1 MSPEAPKA
9 KSFAD
14 ILQQNQE
21 FIAHLQTLQDDIASQ
36 LALKETELAAAQQQL
51 DAKQRDL
58 DDFQNAQL
66 QWAMDRQA
74 LLDQQAAVQKGQKE
88 LQDRHQRA
96 EAELQKAQG
105 QWSAERQ
112 SLNEQHAALTQT
124 HQDLQQ
130 NHDRVRVELGR
141 LQDDVTRAK
150 ARDDERR
157 SQLRQLEQERMA
169 LTQKYEAEQ
178 KKVVAELATVRGD
191 LDSLQSAQLQWAM
204 DREALLKDRDA
215 AVAKQAQ
222 LEQEWQAARAELT
235 DARTKLSEANAQ
247 LGQQVKA
254 LHAELDP
261 LKAAQEKWQADRQRL
276 VNDVARLEQES
287 QSAEAQFKADRKLLQ
302 TQLEETRKKAAE
314 LDKAEA
320 EFQRVSDERSALLT
334 KVKAL
339 EKDWQ
344 SREASIAEE
353 KAALKKQV
361 QDASAKLAAT
371 QQDYEK
377 VKALHDDLAGETGR
391 KAEEWTVREQ
401 RLTSEKNQLKV
412 DLERVQ
418 GQLSDMMTQ
427 TNELQ
432 SRRVNEAKE
441 LELAWQREKASLKS
455 QLEEARKSAGSGP
468 PSSQVVARYE
478 AEKRAM
484 QAQLDGVR
492 TELASIGKNKDVG
505 PGLVQAKR
513 DFEAKFRVIY
523 DQSHDLNSPLNAIIG
538 FSEILLDEKGNKT
551 TPEERREFVAHINES
566 GKRLVEHI
574 RELIEFAKQE
584 SGIQERPVQM
594 LPPVGA
600 SSKAPVI
607 LVADNDPSVKERIEP
622 FLSHAGYEVV
632 IAASAQ
638 EALRK
643 AVQLQPLAVLIDT
656 QLPPN
661 GGSGLVYDLRRE
673 SKTKDIPIVLT
684 SKVNKESLP
693 FDIGQ
698 ADFLTKPID
707 RQQLLQMMVKFDL
720 LADGKRGKKTPSSI
734 LVVDDD
740 PQNIRL
746 IKAMLKPFNMEVM
759 VADGGK
765 AGLEIAMKKKPD
777 LIILDLMMPDVD
789 GFEVV
794 SKLRED
800 PAAAQIPILIYTA
813 KNITSEDRERLQG
826 NIQTIIQKGDFGK
839 DRFLEMINNLQIAQ
853 AS

>member
-74 LLDQQAAVQKGQKE
+74 LLDQQAAVQKGHKE
-88 LQDRHQRA
+88 LQERHQRA

-112 SLNEQHAALTQT
+112 ALTEQHGALSQA

-157 SQLRQLEQERMA
+157 SQLRKLEQERMQ
-169 LTQKYEAEQ
+169 LTQKFEAEQ
-178 KKVVAELATVRGD
+178 KKIAAELATVRGD

-204 DREALLKDRDA
+204 DRESLLKDRDA

-235 DARTKLSEANAQ
+235 DARTKLSEANTQ
-247 LGQQVKA
+247 LEQQLKT
-254 LHAELDP
+254 LQTELEP
-261 LKAAQEKWQADRQRL
+261 LKAARDKWQADRQRL

-302 TQLEETRKKAAE
+302 TQLEEARKKGAE

-361 QDASAKLAAT
+361 QEATAKLAAT

-484 QAQLDGVR
+484 QAQLDGLR
-492 TELASIGKNKDVG
+492 TELASLGKNKDIG

-734 LVVDDD
+734 LIVDDD

>member
-235 DARTKLSEANAQ
+235 DARTELSEANAQ

>member
-1 MSPEAPKA
+1 VSPEAPKA

-235 DARTKLSEANAQ
+235 DARTELSEANAQ

-746 IKAMLKPFNMEVM
+746 IKAMLKPFNMKVM

>member
-1 MSPEAPKA
+1 MSPETPKA

-21 FIAHLQTLQDDIASQ
+21 FIAHLQVLQDDIASQ
-36 LALKETELAAAQQQL
+36 LAVKEKELAAAQHQL
-51 DAKQRDL
+51 EAKEQEL
-58 DDFQNAQL
+58 NELQNAQL

-74 LLDQQAAVQKGQKE
+74 LLE
-88 LQDRHQRA
+88 RHDM
-96 EAELQKAQG
+96 
-105 QWSAERQ
+105 
-112 SLNEQHAALTQT
+112 LTQT
-124 HQDLQQ
+124 HKDLEQS
-130 NHDRVRVELGR
+130 HDRASVELGR
-141 LQDDVTRAK
+141 LREDVTRAK
-150 ARDDERR
+150 TRDDERR
-157 SQLRQLEQERMA
+157 SQLRQLEQERMQ
-169 LTQKYEAEQ
+169 LTQKFEAEQ
-178 KKVVAELATVRGD
+178 KKIAAELKTVQGD
-191 LDSLQSAQLQWAM
+191 LDGLQSAQLQWAM

-215 AVAKQAQ
+215 AVARLAQ
-222 LEQEWQAARAELT
+222 LEQEWQAARAALT
-235 DARTKLSEANAQ
+235 GERTKLSEANGQLQAQ
-247 LGQQVKA
+247 LKTLQ
-254 LHAELDP
+254 AEIDP
-261 LKAAQEKWQADRQRL
+261 LKSARDKWQTERQRL
-276 VNDVARLEQES
+276 IGDVARLEQEA
-287 QSAEAQFKADRKLLQ
+287 QSAESQFKADRKLLQ
-302 TQLEETRKKAAE
+302 NQLEEARKKAAD

-344 SREASIAEE
+344 VREASIAEE
-353 KAALKKQV
+353 KSLLKKQV
-361 QDASAKLAAT
+361 QDAGAKLAAT

-377 VKALHDDLAGETGR
+377 VKALHDDLAGESGR
-391 KAEEWTVREQ
+391 KAEEWTTREQ

-418 GQLSDMMTQ
+418 GQLSEMMNQ

-432 SRRVNEAKE
+432 SRRNNELKE

-455 QLEEARKSAGSGP
+455 QLEEARKTAGSGP
-468 PSSQVVARYE
+468 PSSQVIARYE

-484 QAQLDGVR
+484 QAQLDGAR
-492 TELASIGKNKDVG
+492 TELSALGKNKDTA
-505 PGLVQAKR
+505 PGLLQAKR

-600 SSKAPVI
+600 STKAPVI

-734 LVVDDD
+734 LIVDDD

-746 IKAMLKPFNMEVM
+746 VKAMLKPFNIEIMI
-759 VADGGK
+759 ADGGK
-765 AGLEIAMKKKPD
+765 AGLELAMKKKPD

-800 PAAAQIPILIYTA
+800 PASAQIPILIYTA

-839 DRFLEMINNLQIAQ
+839 DRFLEMINNLQTAQ

>member
-1 MSPEAPKA
+1 
-9 KSFAD
+9 
-14 ILQQNQE
+14 
-21 FIAHLQTLQDDIASQ
+21 
-36 LALKETELAAAQQQL
+36 
-51 DAKQRDL
+51 
-58 DDFQNAQL
+58 
-66 QWAMDRQA
+66 
-74 LLDQQAAVQKGQKE
+74 LLDQHG
-88 LQDRHQRA
+88 
-96 EAELQKAQG
+96 
-105 QWSAERQ
+105 AERQ
-112 SLNEQHAALTQT
+112 AFVDQHGSLTQA
-124 HQDLQQ
+124 HKDLQQ
-130 NHDRVRVELGR
+130 THDRARGDVAR
-141 LQDDVTRAK
+141 LQEDVARAK
-150 ARDDERR
+150 ARDEERR
-157 SQLRQLEQERMA
+157 SQLRQLEQERMQ
-169 LTQKYEAEQ
+169 LTQKHEAEQ
-178 KKVVAELATVRGD
+178 KKIAADLKAALAD
-191 LDSLQSAQLQWAM
+191 LDSLQSSQIQWAM
-204 DREALLKDRDA
+204 DRQSLLTDRDA
-215 AVAKQAQ
+215 AVAKQAN
-222 LEQEWQAARAELT
+222 LEQEWQLARTQLTEDKQKLT
-235 DARTKLSEANAQ
+235 DLQAQ
-247 LGQQVKA
+247 LQQQ
-254 LHAELDP
+254 
-261 LKAAQEKWQADRQRL
+261 LKAAQAELEPLKAGRDKWQSERQRL
-276 VNDVARLEQES
+276 ISDVARLEQEA
-287 QSAEAQFKADRKLLQ
+287 QSAEGRFKADRKLMQ
-302 TQLEETRKKAAE
+302 AQLEEASKKAAE

-344 SREASIAEE
+344 MREASVAEE
-353 KAALKKQV
+353 KAALRKQV
-361 QDASAKLAAT
+361 QEAAARLAAT

-377 VKALHDDLAGETGR
+377 LKALHDDLAGETGR
-391 KAEEWTVREQ
+391 KAEEWTTREQ

-418 GQLSDMMTQ
+418 GQLSEMMGE

-432 SRRVNEAKE
+432 SRRANEMKE

-455 QLEEARKSAGSGP
+455 QLEEARKTAGSGP
-468 PSSQVVARYE
+468 PSSQVIARYE
-478 AEKRAM
+478 TEKRAM
-484 QAQLDGVR
+484 QAQLDGLR
-492 TELASIGKNKDVG
+492 TELAAGGKNKDVV
-505 PGLVQAKR
+505 PALAQAKR

-523 DQSHDLNSPLNAIIG
+523 DQSHDLTSPLNAING

-551 TPEERREFVAHINES
+551 TPEERREFVAHIHES
-566 GKRLVEHI
+566 GKRLNEHI

-584 SGIQERPVQM
+584 SGIQERPVEM
-594 LPPVGA
+594 VPPIGA
-600 SSKAPVI
+600 STKAPVI

-684 SKVNKESLP
+684 SKINKESLP

-734 LVVDDD
+734 LIVDDD

-746 IKAMLKPFNMEVM
+746 VKAMLKPFNMEIM

-765 AGLEIAMKKKPD
+765 AGLELAMKKKPD

-800 PAAAQIPILIYTA
+800 PASAQIPILIYTA